1 MVLCTKDKDLRLNIG
16 YLKVDKE
23 HQSKGVGKMLLEAA
37 EKVAV
42 ARSWPFKTTSLA
54 VLEANVKGQ
63 HCYNSAGFEVLLQSE
78 GSFPDDGPKEK
89 WLRMS
94 RKRKFEA

>member
-1 MVLCTKDKDLRLNIG
+1 MLNIG

-63 HCYNSAGFEVLLQSE
+63 HCYKSQASKFCYSPRAASQMMA
-78 GSFPDDGPKEK
+78 PK
-89 WLRMS
+89 RNG
-94 RKRKFEA
+94 

>member
-1 MVLCTKDKDLRLNIG
+1 MA
-16 YLKVDKE
+16 
-23 HQSKGVGKMLLEAA
+23 AA
-37 EKVAV
+37 EKLAIT
-42 ARSWPFKTTSLA
+42 RSWPFEATCLS

-63 HCYNSAGFEVLLQSE
+63 HCYNSAGFEVLRECE

-89 WLRMS
+89 WLKMS